1 MGLARPFIA
10 RSPGAPGS
18 RALRRRGE
26 DGVAAP
32 PELRCAARL
41 RGAAARQLPRRRGRG
56 LPASLG
62 GGAEGVPSF
71 PRLPETFPSPAG
83 SRLGRGGGRQ
93 RGRRAGRA
101 GGACQ
106 AVFPCPAVRAA
117 RCASPPRASAT
128 AREGVFS
135 LRAASPRCPAGGGS
149 GGLCWQAASGPSP
162 GRAVGRAGCGGGRA
176 EGLRGSGV
184 SQTWLKESSISAAA
198 PQDALGVDLVAA

>member
-1 MGLARPFIA
+1 M
-10 RSPGAPGS
+10 
-18 RALRRRGE
+18 
-26 DGVAAP
+26 AAP
-32 PELRCAARL
+32 PAPRCAARL

-117 RCASPPRASAT
+117 RCAPPVPPR
-128 AREGVFS
+128 RPVFS
-135 LRAASPRCPAGGGS
+135 LRAASPRCPAGRGS

-198 PQDALGVDLVAA
+198 PQDALGVDLGAA